1 MRLTMAAPFTKT
13 CVGPIVLAA
22 SISLRA
28 FCAENPAALQS
39 EVAAAPKS
47 APQVV
52 VRALQ
57 AAGDA
62 APAQA
67 GVITAAAIAGLGPA
81 PSSAQVARVVNA
93 AVRALPDSA
102 IEIVRAA
109 VATAPAEAADEIVA
123 AALTA
128 LPDPWKQVFYTRVSA
143 PIRTGERD
151 FKGEPDFKG
160 GPGAVT
166 GLPGGGVQGAPMTM
180 AEAVVQAAL
189 DARSGLSA
197 PALFAVAEAILRSS
211 PGWLIG
217 AIYDPKGI
225 SGVGDAGLNNYAN
238 EPFRTPPLLAPEPPP
253 TPPLVLPLPQ
263 PVSP

>member
-1 MRLTMAAPFTKT
+1 MT
-13 CVGPIVLAA
+13 LAA
-22 SISLRA
+22 AVSLRA
-28 FCAENPAALQS
+28 FCAENPPALQQ

-47 APQVV
+47 APQIV
-52 VRALQ
+52 VRELQ
-57 AAGDA
+57 ASGEA

-67 GVITAAAIAGLGPA
+67 GLITAAAIAGLGPA
-81 PSSAQVARVVNA
+81 PSNAQVARVVNA

-128 LPDPWKQVFYTRVSA
+128 VPDPWKQVFYTRATA
-143 PIRTGERD
+143 PVRTGERD
-151 FKGEPDFKG
+151 FKGGPESRPEGVPDAVG
-160 GPGAVT
+160 GAVGT
-166 GLPGGGVQGAPMTM
+166 APPGGQGPVGFGAPMTM
-180 AEAVVQAAL
+180 AEAIVQAAL

-197 PALFAVAEAILRSS
+197 PALFAVAESVLRGS

-238 EPFRTPPLLAPEPPP
+238 EPFRTPPAVLAPVVAPPP
-253 TPPLVLPLPQ
+253 IVLPTPQ